1 MKIYLTE
8 YQNGNKIYAGINI
21 FAVDDDEAEAL
32 AREQGVTIVGEI
44 TEVKFKEEDLK
55 DSKVKST
62 LTKCMIHYHPDKAK
76 SANPAIFK
84 AKDIYLRK
92 EIAKIINSI
101 TNDMKGFD

>member
-1 MKIYLTE
+1 
-8 YQNGNKIYAGINI
+8 
-21 FAVDDDEAEAL
+21 
-32 AREQGVTIVGEI
+32 
-44 TEVKFKEEDLK
+44 
-55 DSKVKST
+55 
-62 LTKCMIHYHPDKAK
+62 MIHYHPDKAK

>member
-44 TEVKFKEEDLK
+44 TEVKFKEEFED
-55 DSKVKST
+55 
-62 LTKCMIHYHPDKAK
+62 
-76 SANPAIFK
+76 
-84 AKDIYLRK
+84 YLSQV
-92 EIAKIINSI
+92 EVAQ
-101 TNDMKGFD
+101 TVPHVLH

>member
-1 MKIYLTE
+1 MLRKACKIEIDELWNSKDE
-8 YQNGNKIYAGINI
+8 G
-21 FAVDDDEAEAL
+21 AVKFL
-32 AREQGVTIVGEI
+32 KLLEQKYKSWKDK
-44 TEVKFKEEDLK
+44 EVKFKEEELK
-55 DSKVKST
+55 DSKLKHT

>member
-44 TEVKFKEEDLK
+44 TEVKFKEEFEDYL
-55 DSKVKST
+55 SQVEG
-62 LTKCMIHYHPDKAK
+62 
-76 SANPAIFK
+76 ANRVPHV
-84 AKDIYLRK
+84 LH
-92 EIAKIINSI
+92 
-101 TNDMKGFD
+101 